1 MAAEHPS
8 ETLRR
13 LAKENSLD
21 DVTSTELASL
31 LDKQDPLGK
40 YRQSFHYPK
49 MKTLP
54 RGTYCIF
61 IMME

>member
-13 LAKENSLD
+13 LAKENSIE
-21 DVTSTELASL
+21 DVTSTELANL
-31 LDKQDPLGK
+31 LDKQDTLSK
-40 YRQSFHYPK
+40 YRKLFHYPK

-54 RGTYCIF
+54 RGI
-61 IMME
+61 